1 MSSPR
6 SEVIGLASRLIALDT
21 RSSRSNR
28 VLADLIVGE
37 LPEFAVERLD
47 FTDPEGVEKT
57 ALVALRGEAGG
68 CLAFSAHM
76 DTVPPVGWTRDPFQ
90 PAVLDNRLYGLGSCD
105 MKGPMAAVI
114 VAARSLP
121 ADRAAMLLLTCDEE
135 TTKAGARRIVAESQ
149 MLKAHPPAGILV
161 AEPTELRPLRGHRS
175 DVQFTV
181 TARGIQAHS
190 STADGLNANIALIP
204 FLSEM
209 RDIYL
214 TLRADPRLQDPS
226 YAPPW
231 CDLNIIVDNHGTA
244 TNITAPL
251 ATCRMK
257 FRYSKAIDPV
267 WVIERV
273 ETAARRQGLDL
284 VVRQEGTPPEL
295 AVEHPLVQ
303 LAAAVTAASPDVG
316 AFGSDGSQ
324 FATVAPTL
332 ILGPGSMEQAHKP
345 EEFIDLEQLERS
357 ITIFQQL
364 ATELPMVAR

>member
-1 MSSPR
+1 MSPPL
-6 SEVIGLASRLIALDT
+6 SEVIALASQLITLDA

-28 VLADLIVGE
+28 VLADMIIRE
-37 LPEFAVERLD
+37 LPEFAIERLD
-47 FTDPEGVEKT
+47 FTDPDGIEKT
-57 ALVALRGEAGG
+57 ALVALRGEASG

-76 DTVPPVGWTRDPFQ
+76 DTVPPVGWTRDPSR
-90 PAVLDNRLYGLGSCD
+90 PAVRDNRLYGLGSCD
-105 MKGPMAAVI
+105 MKGPMAAAI

-121 ADRAAMLLLTCDEE
+121 AGRAAMLLLTCDEE
-135 TTKAGARRIVAESQ
+135 TTKAGARRIVADSQ

-161 AEPTELRPLRGHRS
+161 AEPTELRPLRGHHS
-175 DVQFTV
+175 DVQFTA
-181 TARGIQAHS
+181 TAHGIQAHS

-214 TLRADPRLQDPS
+214 ALRADPRLQDSS

-231 CDLNIIVDNHGTA
+231 CDLNIIVDNRGTA

-273 ETAARRQGLDL
+273 QAAARRQGLEL

-295 AVEHPLVQ
+295 PVEHPLVQ
-303 LAAAVTAASPDVG
+303 LAAAVTTALPDIG

-345 EEFIDLEQLERS
+345 EEFIDLEQPERS

-364 ATELPMVAR
+364 AAELPMVAR

>member
-1 MSSPR
+1 MSSPF
-6 SEVIGLASRLIALDT
+6 SEVVALASRLIALDT

-28 VLADLIVGE
+28 LLADMIVSE
-37 LPEFAVERLD
+37 LPEFAIERLD
-47 FTDPEGVEKT
+47 FTDPDGIEKT

-76 DTVPPVGWTRDPFQ
+76 DTVPPVGWTREPFRPEIQ
-90 PAVLDNRLYGLGSCD
+90 DNRLYGLGSCD
-105 MKGPMAAVI
+105 MKGPMAAAI

-121 ADRAAMLLLTCDEE
+121 ASRAAMLLLTCDEE

-149 MLKAHPPAGILV
+149 MLKAHPPAGIIV
-161 AEPTELRPLRGHRS
+161 AEPTNLRPLRGHRS

-190 STADGLNANIALIP
+190 STANGLNANIALIP

-214 TLRADPRLQDPS
+214 ELRSDPRLQDPS
-226 YAPPW
+226 YTPPW
-231 CDLNIIVDNHGTA
+231 CHLNIIVDNHGTA
-244 TNITAPL
+244 TNITPSL

-257 FRYSKAIDPV
+257 FRYSKAIDPS

-273 ETAARRQGLDL
+273 EAAALRNGLDL

-303 LAAAVTAASPDVG
+303 LAAAVTTASPDVG

-345 EEFIDLEQLERS
+345 EEFINLVQLERS
-357 ITIFQQL
+357 VAIFQKL
-364 ATELPMVAR
+364 AVDLPLAAG

>member
-1 MSSPR
+1 MSSLLP
-6 SEVIGLASRLIALDT
+6 EIIAVASRLIAIDT

-28 VLADLIVGE
+28 AFADCVASE
-37 LPEFAVERLD
+37 LPGFTIERLD
-47 FTDPEGVEKT
+47 FKDPDGIEKT

-76 DTVPPVGWTRDPFQ
+76 DTVPPVGWTRDPFRPTVQ
-90 PAVLDNRLYGLGSCD
+90 EGRLYGLGSCD
-105 MKGPMAAVI
+105 MKGPMAAAI
-114 VAARSLP
+114 VAARSLS
-121 ADRAAMLLLTCDEE
+121 ADHATMLLLTCDEE
-135 TTKAGARRIVAESQ
+135 TNKAGARRIVSQSQ
-149 MLKAHPPAGILV
+149 MLKAYPPAGILV
-161 AEPTELRPLRGHRS
+161 VEPTDLRPLRGHRS
-175 DVQFTV
+175 DVQFTA

-209 RDIYL
+209 RDLYL
-214 TLRADPRLQDPS
+214 VLRADPRLQDPS

-257 FRYSKAIDPV
+257 FRYSKAFDPA

-273 ETAARRQGLDL
+273 EAAALRNGLEL

-295 AVEHPLVQ
+295 PVEHPFVH

-316 AFGSDGSQ
+316 AFGSDASQ
-324 FATVAPTL
+324 FAAVAPTL

-345 EEFIDLEQLERS
+345 EEFIGLEQLERS
-357 ITIFQQL
+357 ITVFQQL
-364 ATELPMVAR
+364 ATDLPMVAP

>member
-1 MSSPR
+1 MSSPLP
-6 SEVIGLASRLIALDT
+6 EIIALASRLIAFDT

-28 VLADLIVGE
+28 ALADFVVSE
-37 LPEFAVERLD
+37 LPGFAIERLD
-47 FTDPEGVEKT
+47 FTDPDGIEKS

-76 DTVPPVGWTRDPFQ
+76 DTVPPVGWTRDPFR
-90 PAVLDNRLYGLGSCD
+90 PAVQDGRLYGLGSCD

-135 TTKAGARRIVAESQ
+135 TTKAGARRIVSESQ

-161 AEPTELRPLRGHRS
+161 VEPTDLRPLRGHRS
-175 DVQFTV
+175 DVQFTA
-181 TARGIQAHS
+181 TARGVQAHS

-209 RDIYL
+209 RDLYL
-214 TLRADPRLQDPS
+214 TLRAEPQLQDPS

-244 TNITAPL
+244 TNITPPL

-273 ETAARRQGLDL
+273 EAAALRNGLEL

-295 AVEHPLVQ
+295 PVDHPFVQ
-303 LAAAVTAASPDVG
+303 LATAATAASPKVG
-316 AFGSDGSQ
+316 AFGSDASQ

-345 EEFIDLEQLERS
+345 EEFTDLEQLERS
-357 ITIFQQL
+357 IPIFQHL
-364 ATELPMVAR
+364 AVELPLVEG